1 MIIYLSKDCNMIL
14 KEVRR
19 CKMEKSYSDSAKNV
33 LEIAKEQAQNFH
45 HRIIGTE
52 HVLLA
57 LVIEANGDAGKLL
70 RERNVTPT
78 LVREEIERYTGYGSS
93 PKATYMEMSPR
104 LSLVLN
110 FAKQKADELG
120 TAQIETRHIL
130 LGLLASDQIL
140 ASLILKNIGVNPR
153 DLSQDVNDSF
163 MDGSGDE
170 ENVLGISSSTSM
182 KKGKS
187 LTPNLDKVSVNLNKR
202 AREGAIDPVIGRDK
216 EIERV
221 IQILSRRT
229 KNNPVL
235 VGEPGVGKTA
245 VAQGIASAIVN
256 HEVPDTLA
264 KKRVMALDMGSLI
277 AGTKYRGEFEDRM
290 KKILKEIQ
298 QDGSVI
304 LFVDE
309 MHTLIGAGGAEG
321 AIDASNILKPSL
333 ARGDIQMIGAT
344 TFDEYQ
350 KYIEKDQALARRF
363 QQVKIGEPSK
373 EETINILRGL
383 RPKYEKFHNVK
394 IEDEA
399 INDAVEF
406 STRYIANRFL
416 PDKAIDLIDEASAAV
431 KIQAIG
437 KTDPRLTKLD
447 TQINDVI
454 HQKEQ
459 AAENQNFVQAAK
471 LRDEENK
478 LAQDRDKLIEKV
490 ENKNS
495 KKSIVGSDQIA
506 QIVSEWTGVPVTR
519 MKKSETKRLAH
530 LENILH
536 ERVIGQD
543 KAISAVSRAIRRSRS
558 GIKDENR
565 PIGSFLFLGP
575 TGVGKTELAKALAA
589 AVFGSERN
597 IIRVDMS
604 EYMDQIATSKL
615 IGSAPGYV
623 GYEEGGQL
631 SERVRRNPY
640 SVILLDEVEKAHPDV
655 FNLLLQVLDE
665 GFLTDSKGRK
675 VDFRNTIIIMTSNL
689 GSRSLQ
695 EDKTVGFAA
704 DNTDK
709 NKLQQEK
716 VTAAVKQFFRPE
728 FLNRIDETVVF
739 DSLTKKQ
746 LREIVS
752 LMTGHLVDRLARKD
766 VTLKISPAALD
777 VLAKDGFDPEMG
789 ARPLRRAI
797 QHELEDVIAEDVISE
812 KIKSGQIVKVGAH
825 QGKLKFTIV
834 DKDNTLVKN

>member
-1 MIIYLSKDCNMIL
+1 
-14 KEVRR
+14 
-19 CKMEKSYSDSAKNV
+19 MEKSYSDSAKNV

-120 TAQIETRHIL
+120 TAQIETKHIL

-140 ASLILKNIGVNPR
+140 ASLILKNIGVDPR

-163 MDGSGDE
+163 MDGSGE
-170 ENVLGISSSTSM
+170 ENNVLGISSATGM

-216 EIERV
+216 EIKRV

-245 VAQGIASAIVN
+245 VAQGIAAAIVN

-373 EETINILRGL
+373 EETVDILKGL

-437 KTDPRLTKLD
+437 KSDPRLTKLD

-454 HQKEQ
+454 YQKEQ

-478 LAQDRDKLIEKV
+478 LTQDRDKLIEKV

-495 KKSIVGSDQIA
+495 KKSIVDSDKIA

-530 LENILH
+530 LESILH

-543 KAISAVSRAIRRSRS
+543 EAISAVSRAIRRSRS

-689 GSRSLQ
+689 GSRGLQ

-704 DNTDK
+704 DNADK

-752 LMTGHLVDRLARKD
+752 LMTGHLVDRLAKKD

-797 QHELEDVIAEDVISE
+797 QHELEDVIAEDLISE
-812 KIKSGQIVKVGAH
+812 KIKADQIVKVGAH

>member
-1 MIIYLSKDCNMIL
+1 
-14 KEVRR
+14 
-19 CKMEKSYSDSAKNV
+19 MEKSYSDSAKNV

-120 TAQIETRHIL
+120 TAQIETKHIL

-140 ASLILKNIGVNPR
+140 ASLILKNIGVDPR

-163 MDGSGDE
+163 IDGSGE
-170 ENVLGISSSTSM
+170 ENNVLGISSATGM

-216 EIERV
+216 EIKRV

-245 VAQGIASAIVN
+245 VAQGIAATIVN

-373 EETINILRGL
+373 EETVDILKGL

-437 KTDPRLTKLD
+437 KSDPRLTKLD

-471 LRDEENK
+471 LRNEENK
-478 LAQDRDKLIEKV
+478 LTQDRDKLIEKV

-495 KKSIVGSDQIA
+495 KKSIVDSDKIA

-530 LENILH
+530 LESILH

-543 KAISAVSRAIRRSRS
+543 EAISAVSRAIRRSRS

-704 DNTDK
+704 DNADK

-752 LMTGHLVDRLARKD
+752 LMTGHLVDRLAKKD

-797 QHELEDVIAEDVISE
+797 QHELEDVITEDLISE
-812 KIKSGQIVKVGAH
+812 KIKADQIVKVGAH
-825 QGKLKFTIV
+825 QGKLKFTIL

>member
-1 MIIYLSKDCNMIL
+1 
-14 KEVRR
+14 
-19 CKMEKSYSDSAKNV
+19 MEKSYSDSAKNV

-120 TAQIETRHIL
+120 TAQIETKHIL

-140 ASLILKNIGVNPR
+140 ASLILKNIGVDPR

-163 MDGSGDE
+163 MDGSGE
-170 ENVLGISSSTSM
+170 ENNVLGISSATGM

-216 EIERV
+216 EIKRV

-245 VAQGIASAIVN
+245 VAQGIAAAIVN

-373 EETINILRGL
+373 EETVDILKGL

-437 KTDPRLTKLD
+437 KSDPRLTKLD

-478 LAQDRDKLIEKV
+478 LTQDRDKLIEKV

-495 KKSIVGSDQIA
+495 KKSIVDSDKIA

-530 LENILH
+530 LESILH

-543 KAISAVSRAIRRSRS
+543 EAISAVSRAIRRSRS

-589 AVFGSERN
+589 AVFGSERS

-689 GSRSLQ
+689 GSRGLQ

-704 DNTDK
+704 DNADK

-752 LMTGHLVDRLARKD
+752 LMTGHLVDRLAKKD

-797 QHELEDVIAEDVISE
+797 QHELEDVIAEDLISE
-812 KIKSGQIVKVGAH
+812 KIKADQIVKVGAH

>member
-1 MIIYLSKDCNMIL
+1 
-14 KEVRR
+14 
-19 CKMEKSYSDSAKNV
+19 MEKSYSDSANNV

-120 TAQIETRHIL
+120 TAQIETKHIL

-163 MDGSGDE
+163 MDGSGE
-170 ENVLGISSSTSM
+170 EDNTLGISSSTGI

-216 EIERV
+216 EIRRV

-245 VAQGIASAIVN
+245 VAQGIATAIVN

-298 QDGSVI
+298 RDGSVI

-373 EETINILRGL
+373 EETVDILKGL

-437 KTDPRLTKLD
+437 KSDPRLTKLD

-478 LAQDRDKLIEKV
+478 LTQDRDKLIEKV

-495 KKSIVGSDQIA
+495 KKSIVDSDKIA

-530 LENILH
+530 LESILH

-543 KAISAVSRAIRRSRS
+543 EAISAVSRAIRRSRS

-704 DNTDK
+704 DNADK

-752 LMTGHLVDRLARKD
+752 LMTGHLVDRLAKKD

-797 QHELEDVIAEDVISE
+797 QHELEDVIAEDLISE
-812 KIKSGQIVKVGAH
+812 KIKADQIVKVGAH
-825 QGKLKFTIV
+825 QGKLKFTIL
-834 DKDNTLVKN
+834 DELVI

>member
-1 MIIYLSKDCNMIL
+1 
-14 KEVRR
+14 
-19 CKMEKSYSDSAKNV
+19 MEKSYSDSAKNV

-120 TAQIETRHIL
+120 TAKIETKHIL

-140 ASLILKNIGVNPR
+140 ASLILKNIGVDPR

-163 MDGSGDE
+163 MDGSGE
-170 ENVLGISSSTSM
+170 EDNVLGISSATGM

-216 EIERV
+216 EIKRV

-245 VAQGIASAIVN
+245 VAQGIAAAIVN

-298 QDGSVI
+298 RDGSVI

-373 EETINILRGL
+373 EETVDILKGL

-437 KTDPRLTKLD
+437 KSDPRLTKLD

-478 LAQDRDKLIEKV
+478 LTQNRDKLIEKV

-495 KKSIVGSDQIA
+495 KKSIVDSDKIA

-519 MKKSETKRLAH
+519 MKKSETKHLAH
-530 LENILH
+530 LESILH

-543 KAISAVSRAIRRSRS
+543 EAISAVSRAIRRSRS

-665 GFLTDSKGRK
+665 GFLTDSQGRK

-704 DNTDK
+704 DNADK

-752 LMTGHLVDRLARKD
+752 LMTGHLVDRLAEKD

-797 QHELEDVIAEDVISE
+797 QHELEDVIAEDLISE
-812 KIKSGQIVKVGAH
+812 KIKADQIVKVGAH
-825 QGKLKFTIV
+825 QGKLKFTIL

>member
-1 MIIYLSKDCNMIL
+1 
-14 KEVRR
+14 
-19 CKMEKSYSDSAKNV
+19 MEKSYSDSAKNV

-120 TAQIETRHIL
+120 TAQIETKHIL

-140 ASLILKNIGVNPR
+140 ASLILKNIGVDPR

-163 MDGSGDE
+163 MDGSGE
-170 ENVLGISSSTSM
+170 EDNILGISSATGM

-216 EIERV
+216 EIKRV

-245 VAQGIASAIVN
+245 VAQGIAAAIVN

-373 EETINILRGL
+373 EETVDILKGL

-437 KTDPRLTKLD
+437 KSDPRLTKLD

-478 LAQDRDKLIEKV
+478 LTQDRDKLIEKV

-495 KKSIVGSDQIA
+495 KKSIVDSDKIA

-530 LENILH
+530 LESILH

-543 KAISAVSRAIRRSRS
+543 EAISAVSRAIRRSRS

-704 DNTDK
+704 DNADK

-752 LMTGHLVDRLARKD
+752 LMTGHLVDRLAKKD

-797 QHELEDVIAEDVISE
+797 QHELEDVIAEDLISE
-812 KIKSGQIVKVGAH
+812 KIKTDQIVKVGAH
-825 QGKLKFTIV
+825 QGKLKFTIL
-834 DKDNTLVKN
+834 DELVI

>member
-1 MIIYLSKDCNMIL
+1 
-14 KEVRR
+14 
-19 CKMEKSYSDSAKNV
+19 
-33 LEIAKEQAQNFH
+33 
-45 HRIIGTE
+45 
-52 HVLLA
+52 
-57 LVIEANGDAGKLL
+57 
-70 RERNVTPT
+70 
-78 LVREEIERYTGYGSS
+78 
-93 PKATYMEMSPR
+93 
-104 LSLVLN
+104 
-110 FAKQKADELG
+110 
-120 TAQIETRHIL
+120 L

-140 ASLILKNIGVNPR
+140 ASLILKNIGVDPR

-163 MDGSGDE
+163 MDGSGE
-170 ENVLGISSSTSM
+170 ENNVLGISSATGM

-216 EIERV
+216 EIKRV

-245 VAQGIASAIVN
+245 VAQGIAAAIVN

-373 EETINILRGL
+373 EETVDILKGL

-437 KTDPRLTKLD
+437 KSDPRLTKLD

-478 LAQDRDKLIEKV
+478 LTQDRDKLIEKV

-495 KKSIVGSDQIA
+495 KKSIVDSDKIA

-519 MKKSETKRLAH
+519 MKKSETKRLSH
-530 LENILH
+530 LESILH

-543 KAISAVSRAIRRSRS
+543 EAISAVSRAIRRSRS

-704 DNTDK
+704 DNADK

-752 LMTGHLVDRLARKD
+752 LMTGHLVDRLAKKD

-797 QHELEDVIAEDVISE
+797 QHELEDVIAEDLISE
-812 KIKSGQIVKVGAH
+812 KIKADQIVKVGAH
-825 QGKLKFTIV
+825 QGKLKFTIL

>member
-1 MIIYLSKDCNMIL
+1 
-14 KEVRR
+14 
-19 CKMEKSYSDSAKNV
+19 MEKSYSDSAKNV

-120 TAQIETRHIL
+120 TAQIETKHIL

-140 ASLILKNIGVNPR
+140 ASLILKNIGVDPR

-163 MDGSGDE
+163 MDGSGE
-170 ENVLGISSSTSM
+170 EDNIFGISSATGM

-216 EIERV
+216 EIKRV

-245 VAQGIASAIVN
+245 VAQGIAAAIVN

-373 EETINILRGL
+373 EETVDILKGL

-437 KTDPRLTKLD
+437 KSDPRLTKLD

-478 LAQDRDKLIEKV
+478 LTQDRDKLIEKV

-495 KKSIVGSDQIA
+495 KKSIVDSDKIA

-530 LENILH
+530 LESILH

-543 KAISAVSRAIRRSRS
+543 EAISAVSRAIRRSRS

-689 GSRSLQ
+689 GSRGLQ

-704 DNTDK
+704 DNADK

-752 LMTGHLVDRLARKD
+752 LMTGHLVDRLAKKD

-797 QHELEDVIAEDVISE
+797 QHELEDVIAEDLISE
-812 KIKSGQIVKVGAH
+812 KIKADQIVKVGAH

>member
-1 MIIYLSKDCNMIL
+1 
-14 KEVRR
+14 
-19 CKMEKSYSDSAKNV
+19 MEKSYSDSAKSV

-120 TAQIETRHIL
+120 TAQIETKHIL

-163 MDGSGDE
+163 MDGSGE
-170 ENVLGISSSTSM
+170 EDNTLGISSSTGI

-216 EIERV
+216 EIKRV

-245 VAQGIASAIVN
+245 VAQGIATAIVN
-256 HEVPDTLA
+256 HEVPGTLA

-298 QDGSVI
+298 RDGSVI

-373 EETINILRGL
+373 EETVDFLNVL

-437 KTDPRLTKLD
+437 KSDPRLTKLD

-478 LAQDRDKLIEKV
+478 LTQNRDKLIEKV

-495 KKSIVGSDQIA
+495 KKSIVDSDKIA

-530 LENILH
+530 LESILH

-543 KAISAVSRAIRRSRS
+543 AAISAVSRAIRRSRS

-655 FNLLLQVLDE
+655 VNLLLQVLDE

-704 DNTDK
+704 DNADK

-752 LMTGHLVDRLARKD
+752 LMTGHLVDRLAKKD

-797 QHELEDVIAEDVISE
+797 QHELEDVIAEDLISE
-812 KIKSGQIVKVGAH
+812 KIKADQIVKVGAH

>member
-1 MIIYLSKDCNMIL
+1 
-14 KEVRR
+14 
-19 CKMEKSYSDSAKNV
+19 MEKSYSDSAKNV

-120 TAQIETRHIL
+120 TAQIETKHIL

-140 ASLILKNIGVNPR
+140 ASLILKNIGVDPR

-163 MDGSGDE
+163 MDGSGE
-170 ENVLGISSSTSM
+170 ENNVLGISSATGM

-216 EIERV
+216 EIKRV

-245 VAQGIASAIVN
+245 VAQGIAAAIVN

-373 EETINILRGL
+373 EETVDILKGL

-437 KTDPRLTKLD
+437 KSDPRLTKLD

-478 LAQDRDKLIEKV
+478 LTQDRDKLIEKV

-495 KKSIVGSDQIA
+495 KKSIVDSDKIA
-506 QIVSEWTGVPVTR
+506 QIVSEWSGVPVTR

-530 LENILH
+530 LESILH

-543 KAISAVSRAIRRSRS
+543 EAISAVSRAIRRSRS

-689 GSRSLQ
+689 GSRGLQ

-704 DNTDK
+704 DNADK

-752 LMTGHLVDRLARKD
+752 LMTGHLVDRLAKKD

-797 QHELEDVIAEDVISE
+797 QHELEDVIAEDLISE
-812 KIKSGQIVKVGAH
+812 KIKADQIVKVGAH

>member
-1 MIIYLSKDCNMIL
+1 
-14 KEVRR
+14 
-19 CKMEKSYSDSAKNV
+19 MEKSYSDSAKNV

-120 TAQIETRHIL
+120 TAQIETKHIL

-140 ASLILKNIGVNPR
+140 ASLILKNIGVDPR

-163 MDGSGDE
+163 MDGSGE
-170 ENVLGISSSTSM
+170 EDNILGISSATGM

-216 EIERV
+216 EIKRV

-245 VAQGIASAIVN
+245 VAQGIAAAIVN

-304 LFVDE
+304 LFADE

-373 EETINILRGL
+373 EETVDILKGL

-437 KTDPRLTKLD
+437 KSDPRLTKLD

-478 LAQDRDKLIEKV
+478 LTQDRDKLIEKV

-495 KKSIVGSDQIA
+495 KKSIVDSDKIA

-530 LENILH
+530 LESILH

-543 KAISAVSRAIRRSRS
+543 EAISAVSRAIRRSRS
-558 GIKDENR
+558 GIKNENR

-704 DNTDK
+704 DNADK

-752 LMTGHLVDRLARKD
+752 LMTGHLVDRLAKKD

-797 QHELEDVIAEDVISE
+797 QHELEDVIAEDLISE
-812 KIKSGQIVKVGAH
+812 KIKADQIVKVGAH
-825 QGKLKFTIV
+825 QGKLKFTIL

>member
-1 MIIYLSKDCNMIL
+1 MSKDCSMIL
-14 KEVRR
+14 KEARR

-120 TAQIETRHIL
+120 IAQIETKHIL

-140 ASLILKNIGVNPR
+140 ASLILKNIGVDPR

-163 MDGSGDE
+163 MDGSGE
-170 ENVLGISSSTSM
+170 EDNVLGISSATGM

-216 EIERV
+216 EIKRV

-245 VAQGIASAIVN
+245 VAQGIAAAIVN

-373 EETINILRGL
+373 EETVDILKGL

-437 KTDPRLTKLD
+437 KSDPRLTKLD

-478 LAQDRDKLIEKV
+478 LTQDRDKLIEKV

-495 KKSIVGSDQIA
+495 KKSIVDSDKIA

-530 LENILH
+530 LESILH

-543 KAISAVSRAIRRSRS
+543 EAISAVSRAIRRSRS

-704 DNTDK
+704 DNADK

-752 LMTGHLVDRLARKD
+752 LMTGHLVDRLAKKD

-797 QHELEDVIAEDVISE
+797 QHELEDVIAEDLISE
-812 KIKSGQIVKVGAH
+812 KIKADQIVKVGAH
-825 QGKLKFTIV
+825 QGKLKFTIL
-834 DKDNTLVKN
+834 DELVI

>member
-1 MIIYLSKDCNMIL
+1 
-14 KEVRR
+14 
-19 CKMEKSYSDSAKNV
+19 MEKSYSDSAKNV

-120 TAQIETRHIL
+120 TAQIETKHIL

-163 MDGSGDE
+163 MDGSGE
-170 ENVLGISSSTSM
+170 EDNTLGISSSTGI

-216 EIERV
+216 EIKRV

-245 VAQGIASAIVN
+245 VAQGIATAIVN

-277 AGTKYRGEFEDRM
+277 AGTKYRGKFEDRM

-298 QDGSVI
+298 RDGSVI

-373 EETINILRGL
+373 EETVDILKGL

-437 KTDPRLTKLD
+437 KSDPRLTKLD

-478 LAQDRDKLIEKV
+478 LTQNRDKLIEKV

-495 KKSIVGSDQIA
+495 KKSIVDSDKIA

-530 LENILH
+530 LESILH

-543 KAISAVSRAIRRSRS
+543 AAISAVSRAIRRSRS

-665 GFLTDSKGRK
+665 GFLTDSKGKK

-704 DNTDK
+704 DNADK

-752 LMTGHLVDRLARKD
+752 LMTGHLVDRLAKKD

-797 QHELEDVIAEDVISE
+797 QHELEDVIAEDLIS
-812 KIKSGQIVKVGAH
+812 
-825 QGKLKFTIV
+825 
-834 DKDNTLVKN
+834 D

>member
-1 MIIYLSKDCNMIL
+1 
-14 KEVRR
+14 
-19 CKMEKSYSDSAKNV
+19 MEKSYSDSAKNV

-120 TAQIETRHIL
+120 TAQIETKHIL

-140 ASLILKNIGVNPR
+140 ASLILKNIGVDPR

-163 MDGSGDE
+163 MDGSGE
-170 ENVLGISSSTSM
+170 ENNVLGISSATGM

-216 EIERV
+216 EIKRV
-221 IQILSRRT
+221 LHILSRRT

-245 VAQGIASAIVN
+245 VAQGIAAAIVN

-373 EETINILRGL
+373 EETVDILKGL

-437 KTDPRLTKLD
+437 KSDPRLTKLD

-478 LAQDRDKLIEKV
+478 LTQDRDKLIEKV

-495 KKSIVGSDQIA
+495 KKSIVDSDKIA

-530 LENILH
+530 LESILH

-543 KAISAVSRAIRRSRS
+543 EAISAVSRAIRRSRS

-689 GSRSLQ
+689 GSRGLQ

-704 DNTDK
+704 DNADK

-752 LMTGHLVDRLARKD
+752 LMTGHLVDRLAKKD

-797 QHELEDVIAEDVISE
+797 QHELEDVIAEDLISE
-812 KIKSGQIVKVGAH
+812 KIKADQIVKVGAH

>member
-1 MIIYLSKDCNMIL
+1 
-14 KEVRR
+14 
-19 CKMEKSYSDSAKNV
+19 MEKSYSDSAKNV

-120 TAQIETRHIL
+120 TAQIETKHIL

-140 ASLILKNIGVNPR
+140 ASLILKNIGVDPR

-163 MDGSGDE
+163 MDGSGE
-170 ENVLGISSSTSM
+170 EDNILGISSATGM

-216 EIERV
+216 EIKRV

-245 VAQGIASAIVN
+245 VAQGIAAAIVN

-373 EETINILRGL
+373 EETVDILKGL

-437 KTDPRLTKLD
+437 KSDPRLTKLD

-478 LAQDRDKLIEKV
+478 LTQDRDKLIEKV

-495 KKSIVGSDQIA
+495 KKSIVDSDKIA

-519 MKKSETKRLAH
+519 MKKSETKRLSH
-530 LENILH
+530 LESILH

-543 KAISAVSRAIRRSRS
+543 EAISAVSRAIRRSRS

-704 DNTDK
+704 DNADK

-752 LMTGHLVDRLARKD
+752 LMTGHLVDRLAKKD

-797 QHELEDVIAEDVISE
+797 QHELEDVIAEDLISE
-812 KIKSGQIVKVGAH
+812 KIKADQIVKVGAH
-825 QGKLKFTIV
+825 QGKLKFTIL

>member
-1 MIIYLSKDCNMIL
+1 
-14 KEVRR
+14 
-19 CKMEKSYSDSAKNV
+19 MEKSYSDSAKNV

-120 TAQIETRHIL
+120 TAQIETKHIL

-140 ASLILKNIGVNPR
+140 ASLILKNIGVDPR

-163 MDGSGDE
+163 MDGSGE
-170 ENVLGISSSTSM
+170 EDNVLGISSATGM

-216 EIERV
+216 EIKRV

-245 VAQGIASAIVN
+245 VAQGIAAAIVN

-373 EETINILRGL
+373 EETVYILKGL

-437 KTDPRLTKLD
+437 KSDPRLTKLD

-478 LAQDRDKLIEKV
+478 LTQDRNKLIEKV

-495 KKSIVGSDQIA
+495 KKSIVDSDKIA

-530 LENILH
+530 LESILH

-543 KAISAVSRAIRRSRS
+543 EAISAVSRAIRRSRS

-704 DNTDK
+704 DNADK

-752 LMTGHLVDRLARKD
+752 LMTGHLVDRLAKKD

-797 QHELEDVIAEDVISE
+797 QHELEDVIAEDLISE
-812 KIKSGQIVKVGAH
+812 KIKADQIVKVGAH
-825 QGKLKFTIV
+825 QGKLKFTIL
-834 DKDNTLVKN
+834 DELVI

>member
-1 MIIYLSKDCNMIL
+1 
-14 KEVRR
+14 
-19 CKMEKSYSDSAKNV
+19 MEKSYSDSAKNV

-120 TAQIETRHIL
+120 TAQIETKHIL

-163 MDGSGDE
+163 MDGSGE
-170 ENVLGISSSTSM
+170 EDNTLGISSSTGI

-216 EIERV
+216 EIKRV

-245 VAQGIASAIVN
+245 VAQGIATAIVN

-298 QDGSVI
+298 RDGSVI

-373 EETINILRGL
+373 EETVDILKGL

-399 INDAVEF
+399 IKDAVEF

-437 KTDPRLTKLD
+437 KSDPRLTKLD

-478 LAQDRDKLIEKV
+478 LTQDRDKLIEKV

-495 KKSIVGSDQIA
+495 KKSIVDSDKIA

-543 KAISAVSRAIRRSRS
+543 EAISAVSRAIRRSRS

-704 DNTDK
+704 DNADK

-752 LMTGHLVDRLARKD
+752 LMTGHLVDRLAKKD

-797 QHELEDVIAEDVISE
+797 QHELEDVIAEDLISE
-812 KIKSGQIVKVGAH
+812 KIKAGQIVKIGAH

-834 DKDNTLVKN
+834 DKEKTLVKN

>member
-1 MIIYLSKDCNMIL
+1 
-14 KEVRR
+14 
-19 CKMEKSYSDSAKNV
+19 MEKSYSDSAKNV

-120 TAQIETRHIL
+120 TAQIETKHIL

-140 ASLILKNIGVNPR
+140 ASLILKNIGVDPR

-163 MDGSGDE
+163 MDGSGE
-170 ENVLGISSSTSM
+170 ENNVLGISSATGM

-216 EIERV
+216 EIKRV

-245 VAQGIASAIVN
+245 VAQGIAAAIVN

-373 EETINILRGL
+373 EETVDILKGL

-437 KTDPRLTKLD
+437 KSDPRLTKLD

-478 LAQDRDKLIEKV
+478 LTQDRDKLIEKV

-495 KKSIVGSDQIA
+495 KKSIVDSDKIA

-530 LENILH
+530 LESILH

-543 KAISAVSRAIRRSRS
+543 EAISAVSRAIRRSRS

-689 GSRSLQ
+689 GSRGLQ

-704 DNTDK
+704 DNADK

-752 LMTGHLVDRLARKD
+752 LMTGHLVDRLAKKD

-797 QHELEDVIAEDVISE
+797 QHELEDVIAEDLISE
-812 KIKSGQIVKVGAH
+812 KIKAEQIVKVGAH

>member
-1 MIIYLSKDCNMIL
+1 M
-14 KEVRR
+14 
-19 CKMEKSYSDSAKNV
+19 
-33 LEIAKEQAQNFH
+33 
-45 HRIIGTE
+45 
-52 HVLLA
+52 
-57 LVIEANGDAGKLL
+57 
-70 RERNVTPT
+70 
-78 LVREEIERYTGYGSS
+78 REEIERYTGYGSS

-120 TAQIETRHIL
+120 TAQIETKHIL

-140 ASLILKNIGVNPR
+140 ASLILKNIGVDPR

-163 MDGSGDE
+163 MDGSGE
-170 ENVLGISSSTSM
+170 ENNVLGISSATGM

-216 EIERV
+216 EIKRV

-245 VAQGIASAIVN
+245 VAQGIAAAIVN

-373 EETINILRGL
+373 EETVDILKGL

-437 KTDPRLTKLD
+437 KSDPRLTKLD

-478 LAQDRDKLIEKV
+478 LTQDRDKLIEKV

-495 KKSIVGSDQIA
+495 KKSIVDSDKIA

-530 LENILH
+530 LESILH

-543 KAISAVSRAIRRSRS
+543 EAISAVSRAIRRSRS

-689 GSRSLQ
+689 GSRGLQ

-704 DNTDK
+704 DNADK

-752 LMTGHLVDRLARKD
+752 LMTGHLVDRLAKKD

-797 QHELEDVIAEDVISE
+797 QHELEDVIAEDLISE
-812 KIKSGQIVKVGAH
+812 KIKADQIVKVGAH

>member
-1 MIIYLSKDCNMIL
+1 
-14 KEVRR
+14 
-19 CKMEKSYSDSAKNV
+19 MEKSYSDSAKNV

-120 TAQIETRHIL
+120 IAQIETKHIL

-140 ASLILKNIGVNPR
+140 ASLILKNIGVDPR

-163 MDGSGDE
+163 MDGSGE
-170 ENVLGISSSTSM
+170 ENNVLGISSATGM

-216 EIERV
+216 EIKRV

-245 VAQGIASAIVN
+245 VAQGIAAAIVN

-373 EETINILRGL
+373 EETVDILKGL

-437 KTDPRLTKLD
+437 KSDPRLTKLD

-478 LAQDRDKLIEKV
+478 LTQDRDKLIEKV

-495 KKSIVGSDQIA
+495 KKSIVDSNKIA

-530 LENILH
+530 LESILH

-543 KAISAVSRAIRRSRS
+543 EAISAVSRAIRRSRS

-689 GSRSLQ
+689 GSRGLQ

-704 DNTDK
+704 DNADK

-752 LMTGHLVDRLARKD
+752 LMTGHLVDRLAKKD

-797 QHELEDVIAEDVISE
+797 QHELEDVIAEDLISE
-812 KIKSGQIVKVGAH
+812 KIKADQIVKVGAH

>member
-1 MIIYLSKDCNMIL
+1 
-14 KEVRR
+14 
-19 CKMEKSYSDSAKNV
+19 MEKSYSDSAKNV

-120 TAQIETRHIL
+120 TAQIETKHIL

-140 ASLILKNIGVNPR
+140 ASLILKNIGVDPR

-163 MDGSGDE
+163 MDGSGE
-170 ENVLGISSSTSM
+170 EDNILGISSATGM

-216 EIERV
+216 EIKRV

-245 VAQGIASAIVN
+245 VAQGIAAAIVN

-373 EETINILRGL
+373 EETVDILKGL

-437 KTDPRLTKLD
+437 KSDPRLTKLD

-478 LAQDRDKLIEKV
+478 LTQDRDKLIEKV

-495 KKSIVGSDQIA
+495 KKSIVDSDKIA

-530 LENILH
+530 LESILH

-543 KAISAVSRAIRRSRS
+543 EAISAVSRAIRRSRS

-689 GSRSLQ
+689 GSRGLQ

-704 DNTDK
+704 DNADK

-752 LMTGHLVDRLARKD
+752 LMTGHLVDRLAKKD
-766 VTLKISPAALD
+766 VTLKISLAALD

-797 QHELEDVIAEDVISE
+797 QHELEDVIAEDLISE
-812 KIKSGQIVKVGAH
+812 KIKADQIVKVGAH
-825 QGKLKFTIV
+825 QGKLKFTIL

>member
-1 MIIYLSKDCNMIL
+1 
-14 KEVRR
+14 
-19 CKMEKSYSDSAKNV
+19 MEKSYSDSAKNV

-120 TAQIETRHIL
+120 TAQIETKHIL

-140 ASLILKNIGVNPR
+140 ASLILKNIGVDPR

-163 MDGSGDE
+163 MDGSGE
-170 ENVLGISSSTSM
+170 ENNVLGISSATGM

-216 EIERV
+216 EIKRV

-245 VAQGIASAIVN
+245 VAQGIAAAIVN

-373 EETINILRGL
+373 EETVDILKGL

-437 KTDPRLTKLD
+437 KSDPRLTKLD

-471 LRDEENK
+471 FRDEENK
-478 LAQDRDKLIEKV
+478 LTQDRDKLIEKV

-495 KKSIVGSDQIA
+495 KKSIVDSDKIA

-530 LENILH
+530 LESILH

-543 KAISAVSRAIRRSRS
+543 EAISAVSRAIRRSRS

-689 GSRSLQ
+689 GSRGLQ

-704 DNTDK
+704 DNADK

-752 LMTGHLVDRLARKD
+752 LMTGHLVDRLAKKD

-797 QHELEDVIAEDVISE
+797 QHELEDVIAEDLISE
-812 KIKSGQIVKVGAH
+812 KIKADQIVKVGAH

>member
-1 MIIYLSKDCNMIL
+1 
-14 KEVRR
+14 
-19 CKMEKSYSDSAKNV
+19 MEKSYSDSAKNV

-120 TAQIETRHIL
+120 TAQIETKHIL

-140 ASLILKNIGVNPR
+140 ASLILKNIGVDPR

-163 MDGSGDE
+163 MDGSGE
-170 ENVLGISSSTSM
+170 ENNVLGISSATGM

-216 EIERV
+216 EIKRV

-245 VAQGIASAIVN
+245 VAQGIAAAIVN

-373 EETINILRGL
+373 EETVDILKGL

-437 KTDPRLTKLD
+437 KSDPRLTKLD

-478 LAQDRDKLIEKV
+478 LTQDRDKLIEKV

-495 KKSIVGSDQIA
+495 KKSIVDSDKIA

-530 LENILH
+530 LESILH

-543 KAISAVSRAIRRSRS
+543 EAISAVSRAIRRSRS

-704 DNTDK
+704 DNADK

-752 LMTGHLVDRLARKD
+752 LMTGHLVDRLAKKD
-766 VTLKISPAALD
+766 VTLKISLAALD

-797 QHELEDVIAEDVISE
+797 QHELEDVIAEDLISE
-812 KIKSGQIVKVGAH
+812 KIKADQIVKVGAH

>member
-1 MIIYLSKDCNMIL
+1 
-14 KEVRR
+14 
-19 CKMEKSYSDSAKNV
+19 MEKSYSDSAKNV

-120 TAQIETRHIL
+120 TAQIETKHIL

-140 ASLILKNIGVNPR
+140 ASLILKNIGVDPR

-163 MDGSGDE
+163 MDGSGE
-170 ENVLGISSSTSM
+170 EDNIFGISSATGM

-216 EIERV
+216 EIKRV

-245 VAQGIASAIVN
+245 VAQGIAAAIVN

-373 EETINILRGL
+373 EETVDILKGL

-437 KTDPRLTKLD
+437 KSDPRLTKLD

-478 LAQDRDKLIEKV
+478 LTQDRDKLIEKV

-495 KKSIVGSDQIA
+495 KKSIVDSDKIA

-530 LENILH
+530 LESILH

-543 KAISAVSRAIRRSRS
+543 EAISAVSRAIRRSRS

-704 DNTDK
+704 DNADK

-752 LMTGHLVDRLARKD
+752 LMTGHLVDRLAKKD

-797 QHELEDVIAEDVISE
+797 QHELEDVIAEDLISE
-812 KIKSGQIVKVGAH
+812 KIKADQIVKVGAH

>member
-1 MIIYLSKDCNMIL
+1 
-14 KEVRR
+14 
-19 CKMEKSYSDSAKNV
+19 MEKSYSDSAKNV

-120 TAQIETRHIL
+120 TAQIETKHIL

-140 ASLILKNIGVNPR
+140 ASLILKNIGVDPR

-163 MDGSGDE
+163 MDGSGEAD
-170 ENVLGISSSTSM
+170 NVLGISSATGM

-216 EIERV
+216 EIKRV

-245 VAQGIASAIVN
+245 VAQGIAAAIVN

-373 EETINILRGL
+373 EETVDILKGL

-437 KTDPRLTKLD
+437 KSDPRLTKLD

-478 LAQDRDKLIEKV
+478 LTQDRDKLIEKV

-495 KKSIVGSDQIA
+495 KKSIVDSDKIA

-530 LENILH
+530 LESILH

-543 KAISAVSRAIRRSRS
+543 EAISAVSRAIRRSRS

-689 GSRSLQ
+689 GSRGLQ

-704 DNTDK
+704 DNADK

-752 LMTGHLVDRLARKD
+752 LMTGHLVDRLAKKD

-797 QHELEDVIAEDVISE
+797 QHELEDVIAEDLISE
-812 KIKSGQIVKVGAH
+812 KIKADQIVKVGAH